1 MLTVEQTP
9 PGHVTC
15 WWPSLPRS
23 PALDRR
29 GRQHH
34 ATLPASTALPASSRA
49 SPRPGVT
56 RPKKHHPQVSP
67 HSSEH
72 VPDPCAHCPRW
83 PVHACTHT
91 RAHTHTGHRLA
102 TMSLPRAHCPWW
114 PVHACTH
121 TRVHTHKH
129 THRTQAGHEP
139 PTCPLPPVASA
150 RLHTHTCTR
159 THTRAHTAQ
168 DTGWP

>member
-91 RAHTHTGHRLA
+91 HAHSTGHRLA
-102 TMSLPRAHCPWW
+102 TMRLPRAHCPWW
-114 PVHACTH
+114 PVH
-121 TRVHTHKH
+121 
-129 THRTQAGHEP
+129 
-139 PTCPLPPVASA
+139 
-150 RLHTHTCTR
+150 
-159 THTRAHTAQ
+159 TRAHTHVHTHAHAHICAHTQ